1 MLTSSTERPT
11 CAAITRES
19 KRGEE
24 ARSTEAPFQRK
35 LLPMERMDFRVTVR
49 LPLINWDNV
58 EWSNPIEYAKA
69 RNEYRE
75 LVRLRRA
82 NSSRNTLRNRR
93 AAEEFLRCGGIS
105 EPNANKAN
113 AVDKGAF
120 EIKWG
125 NFARFTL
132 PS

>member
-1 MLTSSTERPT
+1 MQRSVNAMLTCSTERPS

-24 ARSTEAPFQRK
+24 TRSREAPFQRK
-35 LLPMERMDFRVTVR
+35 LVPMQRMDFRVIVR
-49 LPLINWDNV
+49 LPRINWDNV

-82 NSSRNTLRNRR
+82 NSSPNTLRNRR
-93 AAEEFLRCGGIS
+93 AAEEFFR
-105 EPNANKAN
+105 
-113 AVDKGAF
+113 
-120 EIKWG
+120 
-125 NFARFTL
+125 
-132 PS
+132 